1 MKDEYGGNPILEYVG
16 AKPKSYTLIDI
27 NNYEK
32 SVHKGHTSNFKS
44 SKFKDVVNDKKKLLD
59 IQWKK

>member
-1 MKDEYGGNPILEYVG
+1 MNDEYGGTPLSEYVG

-27 NNYEK
+27 NNFEK

-44 SKFKDVVNDKKKLLD
+44 SKFKDVINDQKKLLD
-59 IQWKK
+59 I